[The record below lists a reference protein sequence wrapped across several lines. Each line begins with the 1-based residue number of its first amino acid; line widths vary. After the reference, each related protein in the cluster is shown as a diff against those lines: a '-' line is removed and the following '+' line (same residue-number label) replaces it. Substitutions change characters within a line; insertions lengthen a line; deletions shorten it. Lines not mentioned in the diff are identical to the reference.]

1 MYVAMNNFKVVE
13 GKEGEFES
21 TWKERES
28 YLNEVPGFVHFALL
42 KADAQG
48 EYVSHSTWENRE
60 AFVNWVNSEAFTK
73 GHRQGS
79 LAGVLEG
86 PPVIKTFEA
95 IIEETPEGR
104 TVQVS

>member
-1 MYVAMNNFKVVE
+1 MYIAMNNFKVVE
-13 GKEGEFES
+13 GKEEEFEQ
-21 TWKERES
+21 TWRERES
-28 YLNEVPGFVHFALL
+28 YLADVSGFIHFALL
-42 KADAQG
+42 KGESRG

-60 AFVNWVNSEAFTK
+60 AFTGWVNSEAFAK

-86 PPVIKTFEA
+86 PPVISAYQA

-104 TVQVS
+104 SVEVS

>member
-13 GKEGEFES
+13 GKEEEFER

-28 YLNEVPGFVHFALL
+28 YLADVEGFVHFALL
-42 KADAQG
+42 KGETIG
-48 EYVSHSTWENRE
+48 EYISHSTWENRE
-60 AFVNWVNSEAFTK
+60 AFAGWVNSEAFAK

-86 PPVIKTFEA
+86 PPVLGAYQA

-104 TVQVS
+104 TVAVN